1 MKLLT
6 SCILF
11 MALLFTSTLHAA
23 RKYLQYDILNKTA
36 RTITT
41 PANATEAL
49 AANTDDKILFV
60 RETTQADASY
70 YIAVFELTRAQAQ
83 NLGWT
88 VNLGSHQYAAKAAFG
103 EFTNTT
109 NNNLPAPLAY
119 PTKAQ
124 WCAYVDESPSRPC
137 NVRYGIG
144 NGMEAFSN
152 EAWYQAYILT
162 GKTACNAHGLY
173 DTFGNV
179 AECTIDDSTITFQGW
194 YAETTTRFADIT
206 RETAETTL
214 KAITDNSTKLT
225 PSAGVRPIYLPPEEQ
240 TYSVTVLRDGEV
252 ITQQNVEPGTS
263 ITITPPTAKPNYILN
278 AGYTVTP
285 ATITSLTFKM
295 PMENVTFRYTS
306 SAQATISVTG
316 GTSNKEK
323 IIAGESFTLTAEQ
336 DLFLEWSGPGI
347 TDENKSKNPLPL
359 SLSVVEPAQELKY
372 VASLKPHMQ
381 LAITNG
387 TATKSIVIE
396 GDIVTITATN
406 ARAFSHWSGYGITS
420 TNKYDNPLTLTIGD
434 ITSGQKL
441 QVTAV
446 HKPLATI
453 AVTNGSASPSSVY
466 KGENLTLTAAIPS
479 GERFSH
485 WEGPYGIT
493 SSNETKNPLTFTLS
507 QITKDETLTYVAHFL
522 PRATIAV
529 TNGSANKTTVFK
541 NEQVTI
547 TATNERAFS
556 HWSGYGITSTNKYD
570 NPLTL
575 TIGDIT
581 SGQKLQVTAV
591 HKPLAT
597 IAVTNGS
604 ASPSSVYKGENLTLT
619 AAIPSGERFS
629 HWEGPYGITSS
640 NETKNP
646 LTFTLSQITKDETLT
661 YVARFLPRATI
672 AVTNGSANKTTV
684 FKGEEVTLSA
694 PTDGSFSYWT
704 GPGITDSNKTQNP
717 LTLTIETISQSGMTL
732 AFEAK
737 LKPAI
742 KISVKNGSASPTRV
756 YDGGSVTLTARGEKW
771 QCFSAWS
778 GGSGIT
784 DANKTTNPLT
794 LKLSGFTADT
804 SLTYTAS
811 FENYPR
817 VMVYGGTVTVDKST
831 NNLGDGY
838 YKVGTKLTLKPH
850 TALPDGYVFSH
861 WLKKDGSKVTTQ
873 NYVYTVGALGST
885 ETFTVAYKADDSVTN
900 TNIIYI
906 GNVSESNLTAKTAI
920 GYTALTTSSATYSKN
935 TFKYYGTQEAS
946 SDYVQLDFATKKLN
960 YTVTEEDANS
970 EANRQT
976 ALVMK
981 RVKPASGQP
990 YYVGIHEVTNAQYEK
1005 VVNGKDSVAQPL
1017 LPHVTLAS
1025 TRGEAS
1031 TFLTKLKELFG
1042 ETFVKPTKT
1051 QIETISK
1058 GAMNNTQTYGDAK
1071 ITDAMVNCE
1080 SDKAGLQNSGAQVID
1095 PYGFYDLWGN
1105 AAESFQGD
1113 DTNLW
1118 GGYYGTALSFCN
1130 LNQATIGA
1138 NTSAPGAIRTAIT
1151 VQPRYTVK
1159 VTNLNK
1165 TFYVLKS
1172 QKITLKEQV
1181 MPGRKFLGWTV
1192 KGSTTQTYT
1201 TMPQVITVTANTTL
1215 TANFSEALT
1224 SLSLTLKNCNGPT
1237 TAFPGTTISVYPK
1250 TPGTKLTKLTVSP
1263 STAATDVNLTEG
1275 TITFKET
1282 ATGTVTV
1289 TATYQSPEAGFH
1301 FKVR

>member
-23 RKYLQYDILNKTA
+23 REYLQYDILNKTA

-60 RETTQADASY
+60 RDTTQADASY

-88 VNLGSHQYAAKAAFG
+88 VNMGSHQYAAKAAFG

-124 WCAYVDESPSRPC
+124 WCAYVDDSPSRSC

-144 NGMEAFSN
+144 NGMEAFST
-152 EAWYQAYILT
+152 EEWYQKYILT
-162 GKTACNAHGLY
+162 GETACNAHGLY

-194 YAETTTRFADIT
+194 YAETTTNFGKIT

-240 TYSVTVLRDGEV
+240 TYSVTVLLDGEV
-252 ITQQNVEPGTS
+252 ITQQNNVEPGTS

-323 IIAGESFTLTAEQ
+323 IIAGESFTLTAEK

-347 TDENKSKNPLPL
+347 TEENKTTNPL
-359 SLSVVEPAQELKY
+359 SLSIPTITPGATLTY
-372 VASLKPHMQ
+372 TASLKPHAK
-381 LAITNG
+381 LTVLNG
-387 TATKSIVIE
+387 TADKAVVVE
-396 GDIVTITATN
+396 GD
-406 ARAFSHWSGYGITS
+406 
-420 TNKYDNPLTLTIGD
+420 
-434 ITSGQKL
+434 
-441 QVTAV
+441 
-446 HKPLATI
+446 
-453 AVTNGSASPSSVY
+453 
-466 KGENLTLTAAIPS
+466 
-479 GERFSH
+479 
-485 WEGPYGIT
+485 
-493 SSNETKNPLTFTLS
+493 
-507 QITKDETLTYVAHFL
+507 
-522 PRATIAV
+522 
-529 TNGSANKTTVFK
+529 
-541 NEQVTI
+541 
-547 TATNERAFS
+547 
-556 HWSGYGITSTNKYD
+556 
-570 NPLTL
+570 
-575 TIGDIT
+575 
-581 SGQKLQVTAV
+581 
-591 HKPLAT
+591 
-597 IAVTNGS
+597 
-604 ASPSSVYKGENLTLT
+604 
-619 AAIPSGERFS
+619 
-629 HWEGPYGITSS
+629 
-640 NETKNP
+640 
-646 LTFTLSQITKDETLT
+646 
-661 YVARFLPRATI
+661 
-672 AVTNGSANKTTV
+672 
-684 FKGEEVTLSA
+684 EVTLSA

-732 AFEAK
+732 DFEAK

-756 YDGGSVTLTARGEKW
+756 YEGGSVTLTAKGEKW

-784 DANKTTNPLT
+784 DSNKTENPLT

-861 WLKKDGSKVTTQ
+861 WLKKDGSKVTTP
-873 NYVYTVGALGST
+873 NYVYTVGALEST
-885 ETFTVAYKADDSVTN
+885 ETFTAAYKADDSVTN

-906 GNVSESNLTAKTAI
+906 GNVSETNLTAKTAI
-920 GYTALTTSSATYSKN
+920 GYTALPTSNATYSKN
-935 TFKYYGTQEAS
+935 KFTYYGTQEAS
-946 SDYVQLDFATKKLN
+946 SDYVQLDFTTQKLN

-981 RVKPASGQP
+981 RVKPASDQP

-1025 TRGEAS
+1025 TRGEAT
-1031 TFLTKLKELFG
+1031 TFLTKLKALFG

-1071 ITDAMVNCE
+1071 ITDAMVNCGN
-1080 SDKAGLQNSGAQVID
+1080 DNIGLQNSGAQVVD

-1105 AAESFQGD
+1105 AAESFQD
-1113 DTNLW
+1113 DEDNLW
-1118 GGYYGTALSFCN
+1118 GGYYGTALNFCN

-1138 NTSAPGAIRTAIT
+1138 NTSAPGTIRTAIT

-1165 TFYVLKS
+1165 TFYVLKN

-1192 KGSTTQTYT
+1192 KMGSTTQTYT

-1215 TANFSEALT
+1215 TANFSDELA
-1224 SLSLTLKNCNGPT
+1224 SVSLTLENCNGPT

-1263 STAATDVNLTEG
+1263 STAAETVDLTKG
-1275 TITFKET
+1275 TIKFKET

>member
-11 MALLFTSTLHAA
+11 MALFFTSTLHAA
-23 RKYLQYDILNKTA
+23 REYLQYDILKKTA
-36 RTITT
+36 SVIAA
-41 PANATEAL
+41 PIDATEAL

-60 RETTQADASY
+60 RDTTKADASY

-88 VNLGSHQYAAKAAFG
+88 VNMGSHQYAAEAAFG

-119 PTKAQ
+119 PTRVQ

-144 NGMEAFSN
+144 NGMEAFSA
-152 EAWYQAYILT
+152 EAWCQGYIMT
-162 GKTACNAHGLY
+162 GKTACNNHGLY

-194 YAETTTRFADIT
+194 YAETAIKFEAIT
-206 RETAETTL
+206 RENAETTL

-240 TYSVTVLRDGEV
+240 TYSVTVTLDGEIV
-252 ITQQNVEPGTS
+252 TQQNNVEPGTS

-316 GTSNKEK
+316 GTSNKDK
-323 IIAGESFTLTAEQ
+323 IIAGESFTLTAEK

-347 TDENKSKNPLPL
+347 TEENKTTNPLPL
-359 SLSVVEPAQELKY
+359 SLSVVEPGDKLEY
-372 VASLKPHMQ
+372 VASLKPHTR

-387 TATKSIVIE
+387 TATKSIVVE
-396 GDIVTITATN
+396 GDIVTITASSE
-406 ARAFSHWSGYGITS
+406 RAFSHWEGYGIDS
-420 TNKYDNPLTLTIGD
+420 SNRAINPLTLTIG
-434 ITSGQKL
+434 KV
-441 QVTAV
+441 VTGETLTIKAI

-453 AVTNGSASPSSVY
+453 AVTNGSASPSTVY
-466 KGENLTLTAAIPS
+466 KGENLTLTAA
-479 GERFSH
+479 
-485 WEGPYGIT
+485 
-493 SSNETKNPLTFTLS
+493 
-507 QITKDETLTYVAHFL
+507 V
-522 PRATIAV
+522 
-529 TNGSANKTTVFK
+529 
-541 NEQVTI
+541 
-547 TATNERAFS
+547 
-556 HWSGYGITSTNKYD
+556 
-570 NPLTL
+570 
-575 TIGDIT
+575 
-581 SGQKLQVTAV
+581 
-591 HKPLAT
+591 
-597 IAVTNGS
+597 
-604 ASPSSVYKGENLTLT
+604 
-619 AAIPSGERFS
+619 PSGERFS

-672 AVTNGSANKTTV
+672 AITNGSANKTTV

-756 YDGGSVTLTARGEKW
+756 YEGGSVTLTAKGEKW

-811 FENYPR
+811 FKNYPR

-873 NYVYTVGALGST
+873 NYVYTVGSLGST
-885 ETFTVAYKADDSVTN
+885 ETFTAAYKADDSVTN

-906 GNVSESNLTAKTAI
+906 GNISETNLTAKTSI
-920 GYTALTTSSATYSKN
+920 GYTALSASNATYSKN

-960 YTVTEEDANS
+960 YTVEDANS

-1005 VVNGKDSVAQPL
+1005 VVNGKDSATQPL

-1025 TRGEAS
+1025 TRGEAT
-1031 TFLTKLKELFG
+1031 TFLTKLEALFG
-1042 ETFVKPTKT
+1042 ETFVKPTQT

-1058 GAMNNTQTYGDAK
+1058 GAMNNTQNYGDAN

-1080 SDKAGLQNSGAQVID
+1080 SDKAGLQNSGDQDVD

-1165 TFYVLKS
+1165 TFYVLKN
-1172 QKITLKEQV
+1172 QEITLKEQV

-1192 KGSTTQTYT
+1192 KMGNTTQTYT

-1215 TANFSEALT
+1215 TANFSDELA
-1224 SLSLTLKNCNGPT
+1224 SVSLTLKNCNGPT

-1263 STAATDVNLTEG
+1263 STAATVNLTKG

>member
-11 MALLFTSTLHAA
+11 MALFFTSTLHAA
-23 RKYLQYDILNKTA
+23 REYLQYDILNKTA
-36 RTITT
+36 STIAA
-41 PANATEAL
+41 PDNASEAL
-49 AANTDDKILFV
+49 TANTDDKILFV
-60 RETTQADASY
+60 RDTTKADASY

-88 VNLGSHQYAAKAAFG
+88 VNMGSHQYAAKATFG

-109 NNNLPAPLAY
+109 NNNLPVPLAY

-144 NGMEAFSN
+144 NGMEAFSS
-152 EAWYQAYILT
+152 EEWYQDYIMT
-162 GKTACNAHGLY
+162 GDTACNADGLY

-194 YAETTTRFADIT
+194 YAEGSTNFGNIT
-206 RETAETTL
+206 RENAETTL

-240 TYSVTVLRDGEV
+240 TYSVTVTLDGEIV
-252 ITQQNVEPGTS
+252 TQQNNVEPGEN
-263 ITITPPTAKPNYILN
+263 ITIIPPTTKPGYVLN
-278 AGYTVTP
+278 EGYTVTP

-316 GTSNKEK
+316 GTSNKDK
-323 IIAGESFTLTAEQ
+323 IIAGESFTLTAEK
-336 DLFLEWSGPGI
+336 DFFLTWSGPGI
-347 TDENKSKNPLPL
+347 TEENANKNPLTL
-359 SLSVVEPAQELKY
+359 SFPTITPGETLTY
-372 VASLKPHMQ
+372 IASLKPH
-381 LAITNG
+381 AILTIVNG
-387 TATKSIVIE
+387 TADKTIVVE
-396 GDIVTITATN
+396 GD
-406 ARAFSHWSGYGITS
+406 
-420 TNKYDNPLTLTIGD
+420 
-434 ITSGQKL
+434 
-441 QVTAV
+441 
-446 HKPLATI
+446 
-453 AVTNGSASPSSVY
+453 
-466 KGENLTLTAAIPS
+466 
-479 GERFSH
+479 
-485 WEGPYGIT
+485 
-493 SSNETKNPLTFTLS
+493 
-507 QITKDETLTYVAHFL
+507 
-522 PRATIAV
+522 
-529 TNGSANKTTVFK
+529 
-541 NEQVTI
+541 
-547 TATNERAFS
+547 
-556 HWSGYGITSTNKYD
+556 
-570 NPLTL
+570 
-575 TIGDIT
+575 
-581 SGQKLQVTAV
+581 
-591 HKPLAT
+591 
-597 IAVTNGS
+597 
-604 ASPSSVYKGENLTLT
+604 
-619 AAIPSGERFS
+619 
-629 HWEGPYGITSS
+629 
-640 NETKNP
+640 
-646 LTFTLSQITKDETLT
+646 
-661 YVARFLPRATI
+661 
-672 AVTNGSANKTTV
+672 
-684 FKGEEVTLSA
+684 EVTLSA
-694 PTDGSFSYWT
+694 PTDGSFAYWT
-704 GPGITDSNKTQNP
+704 GPGITNSNKTQNP
-717 LTLTIETISQSGMTL
+717 LSLTIETISQTGMTL

-742 KISVKNGSASPTRV
+742 TIAVTKGTASPMRL
-756 YDGGSVTLTARGEKW
+756 YEGDSFTLTAKGEKW

-778 GGSGIT
+778 GTYGIT
-784 DANKTTNPLT
+784 DSNKTTNPLT
-794 LKLSGFTADT
+794 LKLNGFTT
-804 SLTYTAS
+804 NTHLTYTAS
-811 FENYPR
+811 FEDYPR
-817 VMVYGGTVTVDKST
+817 VMIYGGTVTVDNAT
-831 NNLGDGY
+831 NDLGDGY

-861 WLKKDGSKVTTQ
+861 WLKKDGSTITTQ

-885 ETFTVAYKADDSVTN
+885 ETFTAAYKADDSVTN
-900 TNIIYI
+900 ANIIHI

-920 GYTALTTSSATYSKN
+920 GYTALSASSATYLYSKN
-935 TFKYYGTQEAS
+935 TFKYYGTEEAS

-960 YTVTEEDANS
+960 YAVDDANS

-981 RVKPASGQP
+981 RIKPASGQP

-1005 VVNGKDSVAQPL
+1005 VVNGKDSVTQPL

-1025 TRGEAS
+1025 TRGEAT
-1031 TFLTKLKELFG
+1031 TFLTELNALFG

-1080 SDKAGLQNSGAQVID
+1080 SDKAGLQSSGAQIVD

-1105 AAESFQGD
+1105 AAESFQD
-1113 DTNLW
+1113 DDDNLW
-1118 GGYYGTALSFCN
+1118 GGYYNTALSFCN

-1159 VTNLNK
+1159 VTNLNQ
-1165 TFYVLKS
+1165 TFDVLEN
-1172 QKITLKEQV
+1172 QQITLKEQV

-1237 TAFPGTTISVYPK
+1237 TAFPGTTISVYPE
-1250 TPGTKLTKLTVSP
+1250 TPGTKLTELTVSP
-1263 STAATDVNLTEG
+1263 STAATVNLTQG

-1289 TATYQSPEAGFH
+1289 TATYQSPSSGFH

>member
-23 RKYLQYDILNKTA
+23 REYLQYDILNKTA
-36 RTITT
+36 STITA

-49 AANTDDKILFV
+49 AANTDKQILFV
-60 RETTQADASY
+60 RDTTKADASY
-70 YIAVFELTRAQAQ
+70 YIAVFELTRAQAD

-88 VNLGSHQYAAKAAFG
+88 VTMGSHQYAAEAAFG

-124 WCAYVDESPSRPC
+124 WCAYVDESPSSPC

-144 NGMEAFSN
+144 NGMEAISA
-152 EAWYQAYILT
+152 EAWCQGYILT
-162 GKTACNAHGLY
+162 GKTACNNHGLY

-194 YAETTTRFADIT
+194 YAEPAIKFEAIT
-206 RETAETTL
+206 RENAETTL

-240 TYSVTVLRDGEV
+240 TYSVTVLLDGEV
-252 ITQQNVEPGTS
+252 ITQQNNVEPGTS

-306 SAQATISVTG
+306 SAQATIHVTG

-323 IIAGESFTLTAEQ
+323 IIAGESFTLTAEK
-336 DLFLEWSGPGI
+336 DLFLAWSGPGI
-347 TDENKSKNPLPL
+347 TEENKTTNPLTL
-359 SLSVVEPAQELKY
+359 SLSVVEPGKELEY
-372 VASLKPHMQ
+372 VASLKPHTR

-387 TATKSIVIE
+387 TATKSIVVE

-406 ARAFSHWSGYGITS
+406 ERAFSHWEGYGIDSSNRTI
-420 TNKYDNPLTLTIGD
+420 NPLTLTIG
-434 ITSGQKL
+434 KV
-441 QVTAV
+441 VTGETLTIKAI

-466 KGENLTLTAAIPS
+466 KGENLTLTAAVPS

-507 QITKDETLTYVAHFL
+507 QITKDETLTYVAH
-522 PRATIAV
+522 
-529 TNGSANKTTVFK
+529 
-541 NEQVTI
+541 
-547 TATNERAFS
+547 
-556 HWSGYGITSTNKYD
+556 
-570 NPLTL
+570 
-575 TIGDIT
+575 
-581 SGQKLQVTAV
+581 
-591 HKPLAT
+591 
-597 IAVTNGS
+597 
-604 ASPSSVYKGENLTLT
+604 
-619 AAIPSGERFS
+619 
-629 HWEGPYGITSS
+629 
-640 NETKNP
+640 
-646 LTFTLSQITKDETLT
+646 
-661 YVARFLPRATI
+661 FLPRATI

-756 YDGGSVTLTARGEKW
+756 YEGGSVTLTAKGEKW

-804 SLTYTAS
+804 SLTYTAT
-811 FENYPR
+811 FKNYPR

-838 YKVGTKLTLKPH
+838 YKVGTKLTLNPH

-885 ETFTVAYKADDSVTN
+885 ETFTAAYKADDSVTN

-906 GNVSESNLTAKTAI
+906 GNVSETNLTAKTAI
-920 GYTALTTSSATYSKN
+920 GYTALSASNATYSKN
-935 TFKYYGTQEAS
+935 TFEYYGTQEAS

-960 YTVTEEDANS
+960 YTVEDANS
-970 EANRQT
+970 EANRQM

-1005 VVNGKDSVAQPL
+1005 VVNGKDSATQPL

-1025 TRGEAS
+1025 TRGEAT
-1031 TFLTKLKELFG
+1031 TFLTKLEALFG
-1042 ETFVKPTKT
+1042 ETFDKPTQT
-1051 QIETISK
+1051 QIETISQ
-1058 GAMNNTQTYGDAK
+1058 GARNNTQTYGDAK
-1071 ITDAMVNCE
+1071 ITDDMVNCE
-1080 SDKAGLQNSGAQVID
+1080 SDKAGLQNSGAQEVD

-1105 AAESFQGD
+1105 AAESFQKD

-1118 GGYYGTALSFCN
+1118 GGYYGTPLNFCN
-1130 LNQATIGA
+1130 LSQEATIEA
-1138 NTSAPGAIRTAIT
+1138 NINAPGAIRTAIT

-1165 TFYVLKS
+1165 TFYVLKN
-1172 QKITLKEQV
+1172 QEITLKEQV

-1215 TANFSEALT
+1215 TANFSDELA
-1224 SLSLTLKNCNGPT
+1224 SVSLTLKNCNGPT

-1263 STAATDVNLTEG
+1263 STEATVNLAKG

>member
-23 RKYLQYDILNKTA
+23 REYLQYDILNKTA
-36 RTITT
+36 HTITT
-41 PANATEAL
+41 PDNASEAL
-49 AANTDDKILFV
+49 AANTDNQILFV
-60 RETTQADASY
+60 RDTTKADASY

-88 VNLGSHQYAAKAAFG
+88 VNMGSHQYATKAAFG

-124 WCAYVDESPSRPC
+124 WCAYVNESPSRPC

-144 NGMEAFSN
+144 NGMEAFST
-152 EAWYQAYILT
+152 EAWYQNYILT
-162 GKTACNAHGLY
+162 GKTACNDHGLY

-179 AECTIDDSTITFQGW
+179 AECTIDDSTIAFQGW

-240 TYSVTVLRDGEV
+240 TYSVTVLLDGEV
-252 ITQQNVEPGTS
+252 ITQQNNVEPGTS

-285 ATITSLTFKM
+285 TTITSLTFKM

-306 SAQATISVTG
+306 SAQATIHVTG

-323 IIAGESFTLTAEQ
+323 IIAGESFTLSADK

-347 TDENKSKNPLPL
+347 TEENVNKNPLTL
-359 SLSVVEPAQELKY
+359 SLPTITPGAMLTY
-372 VASLKPHMQ
+372 TASLKPH
-381 LAITNG
+381 AILTIVNG
-387 TATKSIVIE
+387 TADKARVVE
-396 GDIVTITATN
+396 GD
-406 ARAFSHWSGYGITS
+406 
-420 TNKYDNPLTLTIGD
+420 D
-434 ITSGQKL
+434 
-441 QVTAV
+441 
-446 HKPLATI
+446 
-453 AVTNGSASPSSVY
+453 
-466 KGENLTLTAAIPS
+466 
-479 GERFSH
+479 
-485 WEGPYGIT
+485 
-493 SSNETKNPLTFTLS
+493 
-507 QITKDETLTYVAHFL
+507 
-522 PRATIAV
+522 
-529 TNGSANKTTVFK
+529 
-541 NEQVTI
+541 
-547 TATNERAFS
+547 
-556 HWSGYGITSTNKYD
+556 
-570 NPLTL
+570 
-575 TIGDIT
+575 
-581 SGQKLQVTAV
+581 
-591 HKPLAT
+591 
-597 IAVTNGS
+597 
-604 ASPSSVYKGENLTLT
+604 
-619 AAIPSGERFS
+619 
-629 HWEGPYGITSS
+629 
-640 NETKNP
+640 
-646 LTFTLSQITKDETLT
+646 
-661 YVARFLPRATI
+661 
-672 AVTNGSANKTTV
+672 
-684 FKGEEVTLSA
+684 VTLSA

-704 GPGITDSNKTQNP
+704 GPGITNSNKTQNP
-717 LTLTIETISQSGMTL
+717 LTLTIGTLSQTNTTL
-732 AFEAK
+732 TFEAK

-742 KISVKNGSASPTRV
+742 QITVIDGTASSMRV
-756 YDGGSVTLTARGEKW
+756 YEGDTITLTAKGEKW

-811 FENYPR
+811 FKNYPR

-885 ETFTVAYKADDSVTN
+885 ETFTAAYKADDSVTN

-906 GNVSESNLTAKTAI
+906 GNVSETNLTAKTAI
-920 GYTALTTSSATYSKN
+920 GYTALPTSNATYSKN
-935 TFKYYGTQEAS
+935 KFTYYGTQEAT
-946 SDYVQLDFATKKLN
+946 SDYVQLDFTTPKLN

-1031 TFLTKLKELFG
+1031 TFLTKLTALFG
-1042 ETFVKPTKT
+1042 ETFIKPTKK

-1058 GAMNNTQTYGDAK
+1058 GTLNNTGDYGDSK
-1071 ITDAMVNCE
+1071 ITDAMVNCGN
-1080 SDKAGLQNSGAQVID
+1080 DNIGLQNSGAQTVD

-1113 DTNLW
+1113 DKNLW
-1118 GGYYGTALSFCN
+1118 GGYYGTPFNQCN
-1130 LNQATIGA
+1130 LANDSDLATYA
-1138 NTSAPGAIRTAIT
+1138 FQGAIRAAIT
-1151 VQPRYTVK
+1151 TQPRYMVYI
-1159 VTNLNK
+1159 TNLDK
-1165 TFYVLKS
+1165 TFYVLKD
-1172 QKITLKEQV
+1172 QAITLKTQV
-1181 MPGRKFLGWTV
+1181 KPGCKFLGWTV
-1192 KGSTTQTYT
+1192 KGSTTETHAS
-1201 TMPQVITVTANTTL
+1201 MPQPIIISANTTL
-1215 TANFSEALT
+1215 TANFSEELT

-1237 TAFPGTTISVYPK
+1237 TAFPGTTISVYSQ
-1250 TPGTKLTKLTVSP
+1250 TPGTILTALTVSP
-1263 STAATDVNLTEG
+1263 SDAAETIDLTKG
-1275 TITFKET
+1275 SITFKET

-1289 TATYQSPEAGFH
+1289 TATYQSPKEGFH
-1301 FKVR
+1301 FNVR